1 MSGSDPS
8 TRNLKVFPALLA
20 LAIVAVQLL
29 AWHLGIVEGTAKW
42 AMAGIEMAA
51 LLALLW
57 NGWRI
62 RRYVAGQGA
71 SAIQQRV
78 ATLVF
83 WSLAICTLGD
93 LVNRNLPPRYFSY
106 DSVIE
111 HSYLADSVWFFF
123 PGYALFIAAAWLASR
138 DRVAAIWRIP
148 ALVVVALAG
157 LFSFFDLVLPD
168 TATYIRIMTGA
179 YTMLISMMV
188 PAGLWILLAF
198 GKRSWPV
205 ALGAVLAT
213 VADALI
219 GHFWLFG
226 SGWYPAIA
234 YINFIVYFLSQA
246 LIQQLPLIM
255 LPATTPQSTQ
265 EARA

>member
-1 MSGSDPS
+1 MTGSDLS
-8 TRNLKVFPALLA
+8 RRNLKVFPAVLM
-20 LAIVAVQLL
+20 LAIVATQLL
-29 AWHLGIVEGTAKW
+29 AWHLGIVDGAAKW
-42 AMAGIEMAA
+42 TLAGIEMAV

-62 RRYVAGQGA
+62 RRYLVGQGA
-71 SAIQQRV
+71 APNQQHV
-78 ATLVF
+78 ATLAF

-157 LFSFFDLVLPD
+157 LISFFDLVLPD

-234 YINFIVYFLSQA
+234 FINFIVYFLSQA

-255 LPATTPQSTQ
+255 LPAITPQSTQ
-265 EARA
+265 EPRA

>member
-1 MSGSDPS
+1 MSGSDLS
-8 TRNLKVFPALLA
+8 RRNLKVFPALLV
-20 LAIVAVQLL
+20 LAIVATQLL
-29 AWHLGIVEGTAKW
+29 AWHLGIVDGAAKW
-42 AMAGIEMAA
+42 ALAGIEMVA

-62 RRYVAGQGA
+62 RRYLAGQGPAA
-71 SAIQQRV
+71 SQQRA

-83 WSLAICTLGD
+83 WSLAVCILGD
-93 LVNRNLPPRYFSY
+93 LVNRNLPPRFFSY

-148 ALVVVALAG
+148 ALLIVALAG
-157 LFSFFDLVLPD
+157 LLSFFDLVLPG
-168 TATYIRIMTGA
+168 TSTYIQIMTGA

-188 PAGLWILLAF
+188 AAGLWILLAF

-226 SGWYPAIA
+226 TGWYPAIA
-234 YINFIVYFLSQA
+234 FINFIVYFLSQA

-255 LPATTPQSTQ
+255 APETAAQSAQ

>member
-1 MSGSDPS
+1 MSVE
-8 TRNLKVFPALLA
+8 RALKVYPALLV
-20 LAIVAVQLL
+20 LTMIVVQLL
-29 AWHLGIVEGTAKW
+29 AWRFGIVEGAAKW
-42 AMAGIEMAA
+42 VLAGTEMAA

-71 SAIQQRV
+71 SSGQQRV
-78 ATLVF
+78 ASLVF
-83 WSLAICTLGD
+83 WSLAICILGD

-123 PGYALFIAAAWLASR
+123 PGYVLFIAAAWLASR
-138 DRVAAIWRIP
+138 DAVAAVWRLPVLLI
-148 ALVVVALAG
+148 AALAG
-157 LFSFFDLVLPD
+157 AFSFFDLVLPD
-168 TATYIRIMTGA
+168 TAIYIQIMTGA
-179 YTMLISMMV
+179 YTMLIAMMV

-234 YINFIVYFLSQA
+234 FINFMVYFLSQA

-255 LPATTPQSTQ
+255 LPEAAQKLTQ
-265 EARA
+265 EASS

>member
-1 MSGSDPS
+1 MFASDPS
-8 TRNLKVFPALLA
+8 TRTLKLFPALLV
-20 LAIVAVQLL
+20 LVIVGAQLL
-29 AWHLGIVEGTAKW
+29 AWHFGVVDGAGKW
-42 AMAGIEMAA
+42 ALASVEMVVM
-51 LLALLW
+51 LALLW

-62 RRYVAGQGA
+62 RLHLVEQGA

-83 WSLAICTLGD
+83 WSLAICILGD

-148 ALVVVALAG
+148 ALLVVALAG
-157 LFSFFDLVLPD
+157 LFSFFDLVQPG
-168 TATYIRIMTGA
+168 TATYIQIMTGA
-179 YTMLISMMV
+179 YTVLISMMV

-234 YINFIVYFLSQA
+234 FINFIVYFLSQA

-255 LPATTPQSTQ
+255 LPATASHHTQ
-265 EARA
+265 QGRA